1 MKIGITYDLRHYYL
15 SQGMGEEETA
25 EFDSPVTIES
35 IDATLRELGHTTD
48 RIGNIRNLTSR
59 LSAGDHWDLVFN
71 IAEGIRG
78 FGREAQVPAILE
90 AYDIP
95 YTFSDPLVLSLTL
108 HKGMTKHVI
117 RDLGIPTADFS
128 VVETIQDIH
137 RVNLPFPLLAK
148 PVAEGS
154 GKGIDSFSKIN
165 DRRELAR
172 VCERLLE
179 VYKQPVLVERF
190 LPGREFT
197 VGILGTGDEARSI
210 GVIEVTL
217 NDRAEA
223 DVYSYHNKE
232 KYENLVEYALA
243 ADDTAV
249 AAQRVALASW
259 IGLGCRDAGRL
270 DIRCDD
276 KGTPNFIEVNPLAG
290 INPDRS
296 DLCIMAGLVG
306 ISYRDLIEFI
316 VNSAMS
322 RVLPHQ
328 NYQKG
333 AAHA

>member
-35 IDATLRELGHTTD
+35 IDATLKDLGHVTD

-59 LSAGDHWDLVFN
+59 LAAGDHWDLVFN

-78 FGREAQVPAILE
+78 FGREAQVPALLE

-128 VVETIQDIH
+128 VVETTKDIE
-137 RVNLPFPLLAK
+137 RIKLPFPLLAK

-154 GKGIDSFSKIN
+154 GKGIDASSKIT
-165 DRRELAR
+165 DVGQLIE
-172 VCERLLE
+172 VCERLLQT
-179 VYKQPVLVERF
+179 YSQPVLVERF

-197 VGILGTGDEARSI
+197 VGIVGTGDESRSI
-210 GVIEVTL
+210 GVIEVKL

-223 DVYSYHNKE
+223 GVYSYHNKE
-232 KYENLVEYALA
+232 KYENLVAYALA
-243 ADDTAV
+243 TDDTAR
-249 AAQRVALASW
+249 AAERVAIASW
-259 IGLGCRDAGRL
+259 IGLACRDAGRL
-270 DIRCDD
+270 DVRCDD
-276 KGTPNFIEVNPLAG
+276 NGIPNFIEVNPLAG

-296 DLCIMAGLVG
+296 DLCIIAGLVG
-306 ISYRDLIEFI
+306 ITYRELIESI
-316 VNSAMS
+316 VTSAMS
-322 RVLPHQ
+322 RVLTQQH
-328 NYQKG
+328 YRKG

>member
-35 IDATLRELGHTTD
+35 IDETLRELGHVTD

-59 LSAGDHWDLVFN
+59 LAAGDHWDLVFN

-78 FGREAQVPAILE
+78 FGREAQVPALLE

-95 YTFSDPLVLSLTL
+95 YTFSDALVLSLTL

-117 RDLGIPTADFS
+117 RDLGIPTADFA
-128 VVETIQDIH
+128 VVETLQDAARID
-137 RVNLPFPLLAK
+137 LPFPLLAK

-154 GKGIDSFSKIN
+154 GKGIDASSRIT
-165 DRRELAR
+165 DPAELMR
-172 VCERLLE
+172 ICERLLCA
-179 VYKQPVLVERF
+179 YGQPVLVERF

-197 VGILGTGDEARSI
+197 VGILGTGDQSRSI
-210 GVIEVTL
+210 GVIEVSL
-217 NDRAEA
+217 NNNAEP

-232 KYENLVEYALA
+232 KYERLVDYALA
-243 ADDTAV
+243 DDDTAK
-249 AAQRVALASW
+249 AAERVALAAW
-259 IGLGCRDAGRL
+259 VGLGCRDAGRL

-276 KGTPNFIEVNPLAG
+276 AGIPNFIEVNPLAG

-296 DLCIMAGLVG
+296 DLCIIAGMVG
-306 ISYRDLIEFI
+306 ISYRELIESI
-316 VNSAMS
+316 ITSAMS
-322 RVLPHQ
+322 RVLPQQHF
-328 NYQKG
+328 QKG

>member
-1 MKIGITYDLRHYYL
+1 MKIGITYDLRQYYL

-35 IDATLRELGHTTD
+35 IDSTLTELGHTTD
-48 RIGNIRNLTSR
+48 RVGNIRNLTSR
-59 LSAGDHWDLVFN
+59 LAAGDHWDLVFN

-78 FGREAQVPAILE
+78 FGREAQVPALLE

-117 RDLGIPTADFS
+117 KDLGIPTADFA
-128 VVETIQDIH
+128 VVETVQDVR

-154 GKGIDSFSKIN
+154 GKGIDASSKITN
-165 DRRELAR
+165 TTELGH
-172 VCERLLE
+172 VCEKLLE
-179 VYKQPVLVERF
+179 TYEQPVLVERF

-197 VGILGTGDEARSI
+197 VGILGTGDQARSI
-210 GVIEVTL
+210 GVIEVKL
-217 NDRAEA
+217 NNQAEP

-232 KYENLVEYALA
+232 KYESLVNYRLVTDDMARA
-243 ADDTAV
+243 AE
-249 AAQRVALASW
+249 RVALASW
-259 IGLGCRDAGRL
+259 VGLGCRDAGRL
-270 DIRCDD
+270 DIRCDEN
-276 KGTPNFIEVNPLAG
+276 GVPNFIEVNPLAG

-296 DLCIMAGLVG
+296 DLCIIAGLVG
-306 ISYRDLIEFI
+306 ISYRELIDSI
-316 VNSAMS
+316 LTSAMS
-322 RVLPHQ
+322 RVLPQQH
-328 NYQKG
+328 YLKG

>member
-1 MKIGITYDLRHYYL
+1 MKIGITYDLKHYYL

-35 IDATLRELGHTTD
+35 IDATLRDLGHTTD

-78 FGREAQVPAILE
+78 FGRESQVPALLD

-117 RDLGIPTADFS
+117 RDLGIPTAPFC
-128 VVETIQDIH
+128 VVETARDIQ

-154 GKGIDSFSKIN
+154 GKGIDSSSKITDF
-165 DRRELAR
+165 DRLVQ
-172 VCERLLE
+172 VCERLLQT
-179 VYKQPVLVERF
+179 YRQPVLIERF

-197 VGILGTGDEARSI
+197 VGIIGTGDESRSL

-232 KYENLVEYALA
+232 KYENLVDYTLA
-243 ADDTAV
+243 TDDTAV
-249 AAQRVALASW
+249 AAQRVALSAW
-259 IGLGCRDAGRL
+259 VGLGCRDAGRL

-276 KGTPNFIEVNPLAG
+276 DGIPNFIEVNPLAG

-296 DLCIMAGLVG
+296 DLCIIAGLVG
-306 ISYRDLIEFI
+306 ITYRELIESI
-316 VNSAMS
+316 ITSAMS
-322 RVLPHQ
+322 RVIV
-328 NYQKG
+328 YQDYKKG
-333 AAHA
+333 AVHA

>member
-35 IDATLRELGHTTD
+35 IDSTLTELGHITD

-59 LSAGDHWDLVFN
+59 LAAGDHWDLVFN

-78 FGREAQVPAILE
+78 FGREAQVPALLE

-117 RDLGIPTADFS
+117 KNLGIPTADFA
-128 VVETIQDIH
+128 VVETERDI
-137 RVNLPFPLLAK
+137 RDVNLPFPLLAK

-154 GKGIDSFSKIN
+154 GKGIDAFSKITN
-165 DRRELAR
+165 TGELTH
-172 VCERLLE
+172 VCERLLRAYE
-179 VYKQPVLVERF
+179 QPVLIERF

-197 VGILGTGDEARSI
+197 VGILGTGDQSRSI
-210 GVIEVTL
+210 GVIEVKL
-217 NDRAEA
+217 NNQAEP

-232 KYENLVEYALA
+232 KYEKLVDYRLVT
-243 ADDTAV
+243 DDTAQ
-249 AAQRVALASW
+249 AAERVALAAW
-259 IGLGCRDAGRL
+259 VGLGCRDAGRL

-276 KGTPNFIEVNPLAG
+276 DGIPNFIEVNPLAG

-296 DLCIMAGLVG
+296 DLCIIAGLVG
-306 ISYRDLIEFI
+306 ISYQELIDSI
-316 VNSAMS
+316 LTSAMS
-322 RVLPHQ
+322 RVLPQ
-328 NYQKG
+328 EYYLKG

>member
-1 MKIGITYDLRHYYL
+1 MKIGITYDLRQYYL

-35 IDATLRELGHTTD
+35 IDSALRELGHTTD
-48 RIGNIRNLTSR
+48 RIGNIKNLTSR
-59 LSAGDHWDLVFN
+59 LSSGDHWDLVFN

-78 FGREAQVPAILE
+78 FGREAQVPALLE

-117 RDLGIPTADFS
+117 RDLGIPTADFAL
-128 VVETIQDIH
+128 VESTQDIS
-137 RVNLPFPLLAK
+137 RINLPFPLLAK

-154 GKGIDSFSKIN
+154 GKGIDAASKIT
-165 DRRELAR
+165 DPQELVC

-179 VYKQPVLVERF
+179 TYQQPVLVERF

-197 VGILGTGDEARSI
+197 VGILGTGQDARSI
-210 GVIEVTL
+210 GVIEVNL
-217 NDRAEA
+217 NNRAEP

-232 KYENLVEYALA
+232 KYENLVSYTLVDDDLA
-243 ADDTAV
+243 K
-249 AAQRVALASW
+249 AAERVALAAW

-270 DIRCDD
+270 DLRCDEE
-276 KGTPNFIEVNPLAG
+276 GIPNFIEVNPLAG

-296 DLCIMAGLVG
+296 DLCIIAGLVG
-306 ISYRDLIEFI
+306 IGYLELIDYI
-316 VNSAMS
+316 VSSAMS
-322 RVLPHQ
+322 RVLP
-328 NYQKG
+328 YQQYRKG
-333 AAHA
+333 AVHG